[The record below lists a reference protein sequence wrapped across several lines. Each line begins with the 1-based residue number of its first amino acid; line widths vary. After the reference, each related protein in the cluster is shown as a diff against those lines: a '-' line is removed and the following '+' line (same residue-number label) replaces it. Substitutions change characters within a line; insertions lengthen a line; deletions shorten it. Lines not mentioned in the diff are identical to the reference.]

1 MGFNRQFRRSVK
13 RIGMVVPQNKQE
25 LLDAI
30 RNTYKKLIVD
40 LAEVSTEHDRI
51 VALVEQERYSSLYGM
66 S

>member
-1 MGFNRQFRRSVK
+1 MAA
-13 RIGMVVPQNKQE
+13 PQNKQE

-30 RNTYKKLIVD
+30 HNTYKKLIVD

-66 S
+66 P

>member
-1 MGFNRQFRRSVK
+1 MA
-13 RIGMVVPQNKQE
+13 VPQNKQE

-51 VALVEQERYSSLYGM
+51 VALVEQERYSSLYG
-66 S
+66 SPDVRSAPKVG